1 MQSDSGFII
10 LIMKR
15 IGAIIEKYLPFGWW
29 VLMALLMV
37 CGVVAGAKAG
47 GFFGV
52 TAIIGCL
59 IAAAVFAWQAWGE
72 WLEIDTK
79 E

>member
-1 MQSDSGFII
+1 MER
-10 LIMKR
+10 MR
-15 IGAIIEKYLPFGWW
+15 AIISKYLPFAWW

-37 CGVVAGAKAG
+37 CGVVAGAMVK

-52 TAIIGCL
+52 SAVIGCL

-72 WLEIDTK
+72 WLEIDNNK
-79 E
+79 

>member
-1 MQSDSGFII
+1 ME
-10 LIMKR
+10 R
-15 IGAIIEKYLPFGWW
+15 IGTIIEKYLPFAWW
-29 VLMALLMV
+29 VLMSLLMV

-72 WLEIDTK
+72 WLEI

>member
-1 MQSDSGFII
+1 MEGI
-10 LIMKR
+10 R
-15 IGAIIEKYLPFGWW
+15 AIIEKYLPFAWW

>member
-1 MQSDSGFII
+1 MEKIREII
-10 LIMKR
+10 
-15 IGAIIEKYLPFGWW
+15 GKYLPFGWW
-29 VLMALLMV
+29 VLMAILMV
-37 CGVVAGAKAG
+37 CGVVAGAMVK

-52 TAIIGCL
+52 SAVIGCL
-59 IAAAVFAWQAWGE
+59 IAAAVFTWQAWGE

>member
-1 MQSDSGFII
+1 
-10 LIMKR
+10 
-15 IGAIIEKYLPFGWW
+15 
-29 VLMALLMV
+29 MALLMV

-52 TAIIGCL
+52 TAIIGCI

-72 WLEIDTK
+72 WLEIDNNK
-79 E
+79 

>member
-1 MQSDSGFII
+1 
-10 LIMKR
+10 MKR
-15 IGAIIEKYLPFGWW
+15 VKAIIEKYLPFAWW

-52 TAIIGCL
+52 SAIIGCL

-72 WLEIDTK
+72 WLEIDQADD
-79 E
+79 

>member
-1 MQSDSGFII
+1 MVGYNMRDFID
-10 LIMKR
+10 
-15 IGAIIEKYLPFGWW
+15 KYGSFGWW
-29 VLMALLMV
+29 VLMSLLMV
-37 CGVVAGAKAG
+37 CGVAAGFKAG

-52 TAIIGCL
+52 TAIIGSL

>member
-1 MQSDSGFII
+1 MS
-10 LIMKR
+10 
-15 IGAIIEKYLPFGWW
+15 
-29 VLMALLMV
+29 LLMV
-37 CGVVAGAKAG
+37 CGVVTGAKAG

-72 WLEIDTK
+72 WLEV

>member
-1 MQSDSGFII
+1 MERMI
-10 LIMKR
+10 
-15 IGAIIEKYLPFGWW
+15 AIISKYLPFAWW

-37 CGVVAGAKAG
+37 CGVVAGAMVK

-52 TAIIGCL
+52 SAIIGCV
-59 IAAAVFAWQAWGE
+59 IALVIFAWQAWGE
-72 WLEIDTK
+72 WLERNDIN

>member
-1 MQSDSGFII
+1 ME
-10 LIMKR
+10 R
-15 IGAIIEKYLPFGWW
+15 IGAIIGKYLPFAWW

-59 IAAAVFAWQAWGE
+59 IAAAVFARQAWGE
-72 WLEIDTK
+72 WLEN

>member
-1 MQSDSGFII
+1 
-10 LIMKR
+10 MKR
-15 IGAIIEKYLPFGWW
+15 VKVIIEKYLPFAWW

-52 TAIIGCL
+52 SAIIGCI

-72 WLEIDTK
+72 WLEIDQADDQADDQVTK
-79 E
+79 

>member
-1 MQSDSGFII
+1 MEKS
-10 LIMKR
+10 KR
-15 IGAIIEKYLPFGWW
+15 NNRKVPAFGWW

-37 CGVVAGAKAG
+37 CGVVAG

>member
-1 MQSDSGFII
+1 MERIREII
-10 LIMKR
+10 DMY
-15 IGAIIEKYLPFGWW
+15 GAFAWW
-29 VLMALLMV
+29 VLMAILMV

-52 TAIIGCL
+52 SAIIGCL

-72 WLEIDTK
+72 WLEI

>member
-1 MQSDSGFII
+1 MER
-10 LIMKR
+10 MR
-15 IGAIIEKYLPFGWW
+15 AIISKYLPFAWW

-37 CGVVAGAKAG
+37 CGVVAGFMAG

-52 TAIIGCL
+52 SAVIGCV
-59 IAAAVFAWQAWGE
+59 IALVIFAWQAWGE
-72 WLEIDTK
+72 WLERNDIN

>member
-1 MQSDSGFII
+1 MMRNGE
-10 LIMKR
+10 
-15 IGAIIEKYLPFGWW
+15 IIEKYLPFGWW
-29 VLMALLMV
+29 VLMAILMV
-37 CGVVAGAKAG
+37 CGVVAGFMAG

-52 TAIIGCL
+52 TAVIGCL

>member
-1 MQSDSGFII
+1 ME
-10 LIMKR
+10 K

-29 VLMALLMV
+29 VLLALLMV

-52 TAIIGCL
+52 TAVIGCL

-72 WLEIDTK
+72 WLEI

>member
-1 MQSDSGFII
+1 MMRNGEII
-10 LIMKR
+10 
-15 IGAIIEKYLPFGWW
+15 GKYLPFGWW

-52 TAIIGCL
+52 TAVIGCL
-59 IAAAVFAWQAWGE
+59 VAAAVFAWQAWGE

>member
-1 MQSDSGFII
+1 
-10 LIMKR
+10 MKWHDEDR
-15 IGAIIEKYLPFGWW
+15 RDIGKYLPFAWW

-37 CGVVAGAKAG
+37 CGVVSGAMVK

-52 TAIIGCL
+52 SAIIGCV
-59 IAAAVFAWQAWGE
+59 IALVIFAWQAWGE
-72 WLEIDTK
+72 WLEI

>member
-1 MQSDSGFII
+1 M
-10 LIMKR
+10 R
-15 IGAIIEKYLPFGWW
+15 IKETIGKYLPFGWW
-29 VLMALLMV
+29 VLMSLLMV
-37 CGVVAGAKAG
+37 CGVVAGAMVK

-52 TAIIGCL
+52 SAVIGCV

-72 WLEIDTK
+72 WLERNDIN

>member
-1 MQSDSGFII
+1 
-10 LIMKR
+10 MKR
-15 IGAIIEKYLPFGWW
+15 EKAIIGKYLPFAWW

-52 TAIIGCL
+52 TAIIGCV
-59 IAAAVFAWQAWGE
+59 IALVIFAWQAWGE
-72 WLEIDTK
+72 WLEIRSR
-79 E
+79 EE

>member
-1 MQSDSGFII
+1 MER
-10 LIMKR
+10 MR
-15 IGAIIEKYLPFGWW
+15 AIISKCLPFAWW

-37 CGVVAGAKAG
+37 CGVVAGAIVK

-52 TAIIGCL
+52 SAVIGCV
-59 IAAAVFAWQAWGE
+59 IALVIFAWQAWGE
-72 WLEIDTK
+72 WLERNDIN